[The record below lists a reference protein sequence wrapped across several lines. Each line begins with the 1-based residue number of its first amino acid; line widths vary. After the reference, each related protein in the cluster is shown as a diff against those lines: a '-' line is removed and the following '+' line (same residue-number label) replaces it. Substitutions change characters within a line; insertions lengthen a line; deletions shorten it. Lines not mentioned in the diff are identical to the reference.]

1 MMWTAPG
8 NRSALPSLLSMKGRN
23 EMGWIVLICLIVLV
37 VAAAA
42 DAGLAWTDFLPW

>member
-1 MMWTAPG
+1 
-8 NRSALPSLLSMKGRN
+8 
-23 EMGWIVLICLIVLV
+23 MGWIVLICLIVLV